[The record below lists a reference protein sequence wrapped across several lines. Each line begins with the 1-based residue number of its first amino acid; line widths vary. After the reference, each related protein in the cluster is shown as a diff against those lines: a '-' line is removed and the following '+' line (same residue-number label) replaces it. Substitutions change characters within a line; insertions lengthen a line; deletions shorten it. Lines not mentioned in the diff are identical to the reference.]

1 MTSAAGW
8 SPHSSYKIINTIL
21 ALIRLPRLADYQ
33 SPALKGN
40 GRLEELIWGNNL
52 DIITTGER
60 RNVFT
65 NGQEYMYIFLLKV

>member
-1 MTSAAGW
+1 MTSGAGW
-8 SPHSSYKIINTIL
+8 SPHSSHKIINTIL

-33 SPALKGN
+33 SPALQGN

-60 RNVFT
+60 RNVIT
-65 NGQEYMYIFLLKV
+65 NGKKY